1 MRRLKD
7 KKMQKSLVAPITFL
21 FNFAHPNFITMKHI
35 TLTLISVLLF
45 VGLMPS
51 LHAQT
56 VTTPSGPVVMN
67 FSKEH
72 YSHAVLAN
80 NDQQLVAYC
89 SPIWQ
94 KLKKC
99 YHSIV
104 TYDKTT
110 NITSSCVLN
119 LSSDYK
125 RLVAFDAGDSYFVA
139 YSRYAKATEY
149 EFSTASIPK
158 DCANDYTVTP
168 RTVLSLDIDRN
179 GYVQSFVAESA
190 DHTKHAIV
198 LVGINKKE
206 MADKFYFY
214 VYDDAGREVL
224 SKILAPEI
232 NGDSFSIED
241 LAVTNDGDALLLMRT
256 GRKDKAGSS
265 SIHLLTCTQ
274 QGGKSYVEPVRFGEI
289 QSMRLLVL
297 NNGNYFVG
305 GYCAEE
311 QEKPTSEYFSCIFNK
326 KLGNFEPAKHF
337 KLPENQQPKH
347 EYMLLYF
354 IRYYTH
360 CAALHELDNG
370 EVVMLGEHRAMVVET
385 GQGTTYYH
393 YARDIVYQHF
403 DADGGSMHAKRL
415 AKYQACQFEKGAV
428 NFNAEWYTY
437 DKLGISFSSFVSGNS
452 VYVLYQD
459 HQDNFNKKDGSTM
472 YSTITTRAKSCTV
485 LARLDDDGPEMKMV
499 MVPGKTKRTLHN
511 LWLFDGKELWFGMY
525 SLKDYSLEHCTL
537 SSVFAE

>member
-1 MRRLKD
+1 
-7 KKMQKSLVAPITFL
+7 
-21 FNFAHPNFITMKHI
+21 MKNI
-35 TLTLISVLLF
+35 TLSLISLLLF

-51 LHAQT
+51 LQAQT
-56 VTTPSGPVVMN
+56 ATASSGPVVMN

-72 YSHAVLAN
+72 YDHAVLSN

-104 TYDKTT
+104 TYDKTS
-110 NITSSCVLN
+110 NITSSRVLD

-139 YSRYAKATEY
+139 YSRYPKSTEF
-149 EFSTASIPK
+149 EFSTTSIPK

-168 RTVLSLDIDRN
+168 RTIFSLDIDRN

-198 LVGINKKE
+198 FVGINKKE

-232 NGDSFSIED
+232 YGDSFSVED
-241 LAVTNDGDALLLMRT
+241 LAVTNEGEVLLLMRT
-256 GRKDKAGSS
+256 GTQDKTGSS

-274 QGGKSYVEPVRFGEI
+274 GGSKSYVERTPFGEI

-297 NNGNYFVG
+297 KNGNYFVG

-326 KLGNFEPAKHF
+326 KLGNFEPVKHF
-337 KLPENQQPKH
+337 KLPEDQKPKH

-370 EVVMLGEHRAMVVET
+370 EVMMLGEHRAMVIET

-403 DADGGSMHAKRL
+403 NTNGESLRAKKL
-415 AKYQACQFEKGAV
+415 AKYQACQFEKGAG
-428 NFNAEWYTY
+428 NNDATWYTY

-485 LARLDDDGPEMKMV
+485 LARLDDDGAEMKMV
-499 MVPGKTKRTLHN
+499 MTAGKAKRTLHN
-511 LWLFDGKELWFGMY
+511 LWLFDGKEIWYGMY
-525 SLKDYSLEHCTL
+525 NLKDYTLEHSEL
-537 SSVFAE
+537 NSVFTE